1 MEWFGNK
8 NPQLLKAGGTL
19 CTINKK
25 RNLVNKMNL
34 EKLINILYYNLNLI
48 DYSYRKFLLI
58 YLNPFVWFSNLSKI
72 KLGRKLFFEH
82 MEKNFPRF
90 DHLYK
95 NDRLT
100 QIFFFL
106 YFNFLVS
113 TIISILFFLT
123 KLQFNY
129 IIYFI
134 LSSMITLI
142 ISAIYIY
149 KDDKYYS
156 YQKEFYLMKKY
167 NFTFV
172 FITSSILIFVLNVYL
187 LSLII

>member
-1 MEWFGNK
+1 
-8 NPQLLKAGGTL
+8 
-19 CTINKK
+19 
-25 RNLVNKMNL
+25 MNI

-48 DYSYRKFLLI
+48 DYSYRKFLLV

-106 YFNFLVS
+106 YCNFLVS
-113 TIISILFFLT
+113 TIITILFILT
-123 KLQFNY
+123 KLRFDY

-142 ISAIYIY
+142 ISTIYIY
-149 KDDKYYS
+149 KDDKYYR

-167 NFTFV
+167 NFPLV